1 MDDQVD
7 QIILALDASS
17 TNVGWCL
24 AQGTRYLS
32 SGVFH
37 VKGKRDERVRIIAQW
52 TAGMLDVHD
61 PDLVGIEEPTGSHQN
76 LATDRLLAR
85 VCGNVEGV
93 CTLSGVAVEWV
104 HAKTVKKT
112 GFCKDTLWQTAR
124 LVGKPSIGPDEAD
137 AVGIWQAVLV
147 KFRDCELMNLIAQ
160 EVQP

>member
-1 MDDQVD
+1 MMDD

-17 TNVGWCL
+17 TNIGWCL

-37 VKGKRDERVRIIAQW
+37 VKGKRDNRVRIIAQW

-61 PDLVGIEEPTGSHQN
+61 PDLVAIEEPTGSHQN

-93 CTLSGVAVEWV
+93 CTNSGVSVEWI
-104 HAKTVKKT
+104 HAQKVKKT
-112 GFCKDTLWQTAR
+112 GFCKNKLWQTAR

-137 AVGIWQAVLV
+137 AIGIWQAALV
-147 KFRDCELMNLIAQ
+147 KFRDCEFMNLIAQ

>member
-1 MDDQVD
+1 MMDD

-24 AQGTRYLS
+24 AQGNRYLS

-37 VKGKRDERVRIIAQW
+37 VKGERDERVHIIAQW

-61 PDLVGIEEPTGSHQN
+61 PDLVAIEEPTGSHKN

-93 CTLSGVAVEWV
+93 CTLSGVTVEWI
-104 HAKTVKKT
+104 HAKKVKAT
-112 GFCKDTLWQTAR
+112 GFCKDTRWQTAQ
-124 LVGKPSIGPDEAD
+124 LAGKPSIGPDEAD
-137 AVGIWQAVLV
+137 AIGIWQAVLV
-147 KFRDCELMNLIAQ
+147 KARDCEFRNIIAQ